1 MFHLRT
7 YNYCSIQTNTFSL
20 VHFNEY
26 LSYIRMRPFAN
37 DNCYSSGTPYMH
49 SYTTWPVCKVC
60 TFPCMYVVFVVCS
73 SFPRCSLPGVS
84 NCKLC
89 TKCFCNYRKPLQEF
103 VSLEL
108 SVCVK
113 KCHVPQP
120 LEDSIQSTNY
130 VHIIISVHACRLLHC
145 HLDSSP
151 LHRWLYLSLMWMI
164 IHQGSQKL
172 VSQWRS
178 QKQRQPSVP

>member
-1 MFHLRT
+1 MNICHTYVCDHLQMTIVTVQGHPT
-7 YNYCSIQTNTFSL
+7 YTL
-20 VHFNEY
+20 
-26 LSYIRMRPFAN
+26 
-37 DNCYSSGTPYMH
+37 TPRDLFVRYVLLH
-49 SYTTWPVCKVC
+49 V
-60 TFPCMYVVFVVCS
+60 CMYVVFLVCS
-73 SFPRCSLPGVS
+73 SFPHCSLPGVS

-89 TKCFCNYRKPLQEF
+89 TKHFCNYRKPLQEF

-113 KCHVPQP
+113 KCHVPRP

-151 LHRWLYLSLMWMI
+151 LHR
-164 IHQGSQKL
+164 
-172 VSQWRS
+172 
-178 QKQRQPSVP
+178 